1 MQPLTISTR
10 RAQQLS
16 RLADKRDKALADID
30 QTYAEMRR
38 ALEAARKEGATLDEC
53 AEAIR
58 GTRQRVWKFLRG

>member
-1 MQPLTISTR
+1 MSTMPISTR

-16 RLADKRDKALADID
+16 RLADKRDKALADIN

-53 AEAIR
+53 AEAIG
-58 GTRQRVWKFLRG
+58 GTRQSVWKFLRG